1 MAVRG
6 FKNMVFFNSGV
17 APTYYPVDLYNLLVY
32 NAVGTVGSASSTR
45 NIRLRNDS
53 TNAEQDFLYDGT
65 AAGKTAILTWLNG
78 AMAEVVTLYNEGTGG
93 STYDFTQSNPARQPV
108 LNTTTW
114 LLDYNANLN
123 VYLQTAFTS
132 NTPILGADSTTI
144 ASFKTQNT
152 LKYSGY
158 FEEYQNN
165 GRYVAIM
172 SDTNSSLS
180 SALDYRK
187 TGLTQVNYSS
197 QLAMNIDKV
206 MILVYDNG
214 VYSISD
220 ENGLIGSITM
230 TSPFTGNTRFNLGI
244 QTRGANRFNG
254 LGKGIIVHNGLLS
267 ASITLELQT
276 NIAI

>member
-1 MAVRG
+1 
-6 FKNMVFFNSGV
+6 
-17 APTYYPVDLYNLLVY
+17 
-32 NAVGTVGSASSTR
+32 
-45 NIRLRNDS
+45 
-53 TNAEQDFLYDGT
+53 
-65 AAGKTAILTWLNG
+65 
-78 AMAEVVTLYNEGTGG
+78 
-93 STYDFTQSNPARQPV
+93 
-108 LNTTTW
+108 
-114 LLDYNANLN
+114 
-123 VYLQTAFTS
+123 
-132 NTPILGADSTTI
+132 
-144 ASFKTQNT
+144 
-152 LKYSGY
+152 
-158 FEEYQNN
+158 
-165 GRYVAIM
+165 M